1 MLALA
6 NIFFFFFHT
15 MLIVFNLFGWIWKPT
30 RIWNLVTLSLTL
42 VSWTIMGIWR
52 GAMGIHET
60 ADSYVILLARKLT
73 GWDPPVQ
80 LANSIALWLF
90 VFSFAASLG
99 LNTRDW
105 RRAKRAPAQ

>member
-15 MLIVFNLFGWIWKPT
+15 LLIVFNLFGWIWKPT

-52 GAMGIHET
+52 GMGYCVCTDWHWQVREAMGIHET

-80 LANSIALWLF
+80 LANSIAL
-90 VFSFAASLG
+90 
-99 LNTRDW
+99 
-105 RRAKRAPAQ
+105 